1 MSDPTFSDI
10 DFRNELAC
18 VWATL
23 QYITVYEVH
32 YLMIFRL
39 TLETCKVCK
48 RQDCTGDS
56 VEIIKNACS
65 DDTQLSTFIST
76 PLSTLPDVNT
86 YINTINSDYSYQLAE
101 MTLFQFPNT
110 DKSKFNID

>member
-1 MSDPTFSDI
+1 MT
-10 DFRNELAC
+10 
-18 VWATL
+18 
-23 QYITVYEVH
+23 
-32 YLMIFRL
+32 FRL

-48 RQDCTGDS
+48 GGDCTGDS

-65 DDTQLSTFIST
+65 DGTQLSTFIST

-110 DKSKFNID
+110 DKSKFKIE